1 MLLFGDPKMAK
12 EEGKSS
18 KIFKKIRESSKEFI
32 DGVKEEIGETTT
44 SAREKSKEYQ
54 SIKTQEIKTSL
65 RKRASDTSSPEEI
78 YYSTWGWFW
87 AMIFS
92 VFICFF
98 IFMVSLTN
106 SRLIPVG
113 LLSLFAMPFLVIWC
127 LIHMIPTIT
136 IFGFTIFDRH
146 KLSLRRQLTI
156 GKEIARLFSR
166 EFLEESPIF
175 AFLFFAF
182 IVIFIL
188 SILMAIMP

>member
-1 MLLFGDPKMAK
+1 MAK
-12 EEGKSS
+12 EEGKSG
-18 KIFKKIRESSKEFI
+18 KIFKKIKETSKEFI
-32 DGVKEEIGETTT
+32 DGVKEEIGETTAST
-44 SAREKSKEYQ
+44 REKSKEYR
-54 SIKTQEIKTSL
+54 SVKTQEIKTSIL
-65 RKRASDTSSPEEI
+65 SRASDTSSPEEL

-87 AMIFS
+87 AMIFI
-92 VFICFF
+92 VFICLF

-106 SRLIPVG
+106 SKLLLVG
-113 LLSLFAMPFLVIWC
+113 LLSLFAMPFLVVWC

-166 EFLEESPIF
+166 EFLEESPMF

-182 IVIFIL
+182 ILIFIL
-188 SILMAIMP
+188 SIVMAIMP